1 MKAQERVKNMLHSYG
16 AKLVGNIALV
26 DKNSNLV
33 SGVTILYWMMTGKKD
48 SMWGIFPKP
57 GVADEDIASMKL
69 YGNTVLQYLNNG
81 KLGRHCNLH

>member
-1 MKAQERVKNMLHSYG
+1 MWLKAQERVKKMLHGYG
-16 AKLVGNIALV
+16 ARLVGNIALV

-57 GVADEDIASMKL
+57 GA
-69 YGNTVLQYLNNG
+69 
-81 KLGRHCNLH
+81 